1 MAEGV
6 VKRYQGALV
15 SADFRAQVLRELP
28 AFEDDVV
35 IRRFIDTLLFSSK
48 LDSETGGVIISQ
60 DIAARIEG
68 KRNHGGYKSMPLLE
82 KIQGIL
88 PGLTWGDHVYPS
100 SWSKGRARH
109 VLTTGLSGEIERL
122 AQEEVERFSLPLGL
136 VDFVTG
142 REVIPSRLDAIS
154 MEQKKAAAGDVEQW
168 ITHEAA
174 RDLLVYMNGVPK
186 QPFSR
191 AVERNLGSAYDV
203 ARSINSPR
211 RKNLAFR
218 LLRQIAA
225 QPKPLY
231 RPSRRGKTV
240 RIFGSGI
247 VRLPREVRAA
257 MTNGW
262 DWFDL
267 VSSQLAIAAA
277 MWGVSEELAP
287 YLKISGDDDA
297 VSIWDSL
304 FDHMGERAQQIKREE
319 GEDYAAVKGVFKSQ
333 LYGVVFGQGKT
344 GLARFETWDERE
356 SGGSQRAE
364 TVENLLGEKAGVL
377 GKRFLKH
384 EAIKVLLS
392 GRKQAQ
398 ERIKKDG
405 GIRDVFGVW
414 IPAKT
419 KSDVRSAL
427 AQVAQ
432 AAEMKLLLPVVELA
446 KSEEKLHITLWLH
459 DGFAVHATS
468 HEKRSRFLEQIE
480 RLVEAEAKALGVRT
494 YARAEIAADWA
505 GTGI

>member
-1 MAEGV
+1 MAKGMI
-6 VKRYQGALV
+6 KRYQGALV
-15 SADFRAQVLRELP
+15 SAGFRAQVLRELP

-60 DIAARIEG
+60 DIAALIED
-68 KRNHGGYKSMPLLE
+68 KRNHGGYKSLPLLE
-82 KIQGIL
+82 KMQEVL
-88 PGLTWGDHVYPS
+88 PGLTWAEHAYPS
-100 SWSKGRARH
+100 SWNKGRARH
-109 VLTTGLSGEIERL
+109 VRKTGLSAEIERL
-122 AQEEVERFSLPLGL
+122 AQEEIERFSLPLGL

-142 REVIPSRLDAIS
+142 REVIPSWLDAIS
-154 MEQKKAAAGDVEQW
+154 AAQKKAAAGDVEQW

-174 RDLLVYMNGVPK
+174 KDLLDYMNGVPK

-191 AVERNLGSAYDV
+191 AVERNLKHAYDV
-203 ARSINSPR
+203 AQSISSPR
-211 RKNLAFR
+211 RKDLALR

-247 VRLPREVRAA
+247 ARLPREVRAA
-257 MTNGW
+257 MTSGW

-277 MWGVSEELAP
+277 MWGVGEELAP
-287 YLKISGDDDA
+287 YLKSSDDDDA

-304 FDHMGERAQQIKREE
+304 FDHMGSRARQIKAEG

-333 LYGVVFGQGKT
+333 LYGVVFGQGKA
-344 GLARFETWDERE
+344 GLGKFETWDERE
-356 SGGSQRAE
+356 AGGSQRAE
-364 TVENLLGEKAGVL
+364 TVENLLGEKASVL

-392 GRKQAQ
+392 ARKRVQ

-419 KSDVRSAL
+419 KIRRSF
-427 AQVAQ
+427 
-432 AAEMKLLLPVVELA
+432 
-446 KSEEKLHITLWLH
+446 
-459 DGFAVHATS
+459 G
-468 HEKRSRFLEQIE
+468 
-480 RLVEAEAKALGVRT
+480 
-494 YARAEIAADWA
+494 A
-505 GTGI
+505 GTGRASSRDETAAACH